1 MVRIQ
6 RILCPID
13 FSDFSRHAFDRA
25 LAIARSHDATVT
37 ALHVVPIALASPML
51 PYIEPASLG
60 PFDISPGERARMLEN
75 LHHFLELDDT
85 AGDMLALDTT
95 AAPMSRGRFLRK
107 RTASPPTSSSW
118 GRTGDR
124 ASNG

>member
-51 PYIEPASLG
+51 PYIEATRL
-60 PFDISPGERARMLEN
+60 
-75 LHHFLELDDT
+75 
-85 AGDMLALDTT
+85 
-95 AAPMSRGRFLRK
+95 
-107 RTASPPTSSSW
+107 
-118 GRTGDR
+118 
-124 ASNG
+124 